1 MNAPSVPVDL
11 QRAARLAILVSALG
25 YFVDIYDM
33 VIFSVVRAQSLDALG
48 VPAAE
53 RMSAGVRLLNMQMAG
68 MLVGGVL
75 WGILGDKRGRL
86 SVLFGSIF
94 LYSAA
99 NFANAFVQTMEQ
111 YALLRLLAGI
121 GLAGEL
127 GAGITLVSELMSR
140 ESRGY
145 GTTLV
150 ATNGVLGAIA
160 AALVG
165 SRMDWRTAY
174 LVGGGLGFALL
185 CMRMT
190 VHEPRLFTA
199 LQEQQ
204 VSRGNFLRLL
214 KPGPTA
220 RRYLSLVLAGV
231 PIWFVIGVLIT
242 FAPEFGRELG
252 MKELPSTAQAVLAGN
267 VGTVLGDLASGLF
280 SQLTQSRK
288 RSVALFLALG
298 ALFTGVFFTLGGS
311 SLWFFYTCCAALGFS
326 AGYMAVLVTIA
337 AEQFGTN
344 LRATAATTVPNLIR
358 GSTVLLTSGLQLAT
372 PVLGL
377 RGSALCVGGLSLLLA
392 FIALR
397 GIDETFARDL
407 DFLEE

>member
-75 WGILGDKRGRL
+75 WGILGDERGRL

-140 ESRGY
+140 EARGH

-165 SRMDWRTAY
+165 SRVDWRTAY
-174 LVGGGLGFALL
+174 LVGGCLGFALL

-199 LQEQQ
+199 LQERQ

-220 RRYLSLVLAGV
+220 RR
-231 PIWFVIGVLIT
+231 
-242 FAPEFGRELG
+242 
-252 MKELPSTAQAVLAGN
+252 
-267 VGTVLGDLASGLF
+267 
-280 SQLTQSRK
+280 
-288 RSVALFLALG
+288 
-298 ALFTGVFFTLGGS
+298 
-311 SLWFFYTCCAALGFS
+311 
-326 AGYMAVLVTIA
+326 
-337 AEQFGTN
+337 
-344 LRATAATTVPNLIR
+344 
-358 GSTVLLTSGLQLAT
+358 
-372 PVLGL
+372 
-377 RGSALCVGGLSLLLA
+377 
-392 FIALR
+392 
-397 GIDETFARDL
+397 
-407 DFLEE
+407 EE